1 MITAVATRA
10 AVRKPIPMDSK
21 PSSDDG
27 PDDHAVH
34 QPLDPESSFVL
45 VQRAQRGDELAL
57 NQLLERYTK
66 RLRIWAHGR
75 LPVYARG
82 PADTMDVV
90 QDTLLKVVR
99 KLDTFEPRHE
109 GAFLGFVRT
118 TLHND
123 ILDRI
128 RRAQRRGPVEPL
140 ASSKPSNDP
149 SPEQEAIAS
158 QLMDRYEAALTR
170 LKPAQREAIVARIEF
185 RLPWPEVA
193 AALRKPSVAAAQ
205 MAVSRALVRLAHEM
219 SYERNS

>member
-1 MITAVATRA
+1 MMASVA
-10 AVRKPIPMDSK
+10 
-21 PSSDDG
+21 PSGESPLMHSTPPSG
-27 PDDHAVH
+27 GLPDESAGGKA
-34 QPLDPESSFVL
+34 LDPESSFAL

-57 NQLLERYTK
+57 NQLLERYTR
-66 RLRIWAHGR
+66 RLRVWAHGR
-75 LPVYARG
+75 LPAYARG

-99 KLDTFEPRHE
+99 KLDTFELRHE

-128 RRAQRRGPVEPL
+128 RQAHRRGPVEPL
-140 ASSKPSNDP
+140 ASSKPSLDP

-158 QLMDRYEAALTR
+158 QLLDRYEVALQR
-170 LKPAQREAIVARIEF
+170 LKPAQREAIIARIEF
-185 RLPWPEVA
+185 RLPWLEVA

-205 MAVSRALVRLAHEM
+205 MAVSRALVRLAQEM
-219 SYERNS
+219 SHEPHP

>member
-1 MITAVATRA
+1 M
-10 AVRKPIPMDSK
+10 SQ
-21 PSSDDG
+21 PSNE
-27 PDDHAVH
+27 
-34 QPLDPESSFVL
+34 PLDPESSFLL
-45 VQRAQRGDELAL
+45 VQRARLGDDTAL
-57 NQLLERYTK
+57 NLLLERYTR

-75 LPVYARG
+75 LPPYARG

-99 KLDTFEPRHE
+99 KLDTFELRHE

-128 RRAQRRGPVEPL
+128 RQAHRRGPVEPL
-140 ASSKPSNDP
+140 ASSKPSPDP

-158 QLMDRYEAALTR
+158 QLLDRYEAALQR
-170 LKPAQREAIVARIEF
+170 LKPAQREAIIARIEF
-185 RLPWPEVA
+185 RLPWLEVA

-205 MAVSRALVRLAHEM
+205 MAVSRALVCLAQEM
-219 SYERNS
+219 SHGPHS